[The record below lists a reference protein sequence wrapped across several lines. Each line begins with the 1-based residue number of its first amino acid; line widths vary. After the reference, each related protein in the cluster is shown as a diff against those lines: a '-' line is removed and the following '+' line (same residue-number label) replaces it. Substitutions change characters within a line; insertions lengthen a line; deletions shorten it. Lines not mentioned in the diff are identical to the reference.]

1 MGCRWGVSRTKL
13 GSTFCFF
20 CSIISIFHFF
30 QGEHADAAE
39 SSCPAAAAVTTTVA
53 TVPVVTEAPVVT
65 DAPVTT
71 DAPVVTDAP
80 VATTMAPVDV
90 IPTTPIEIDTSIPI
104 EIDTSMS
111 MSMAT
116 MFGAKSGKA
125 KALKSKAHAKTE
137 KNPMA
142 KVHKSEADGHVVSP
156 KSEKSSPEVSTKFS
170 IDFLLSKINRLTH
183 LLSLSPPP
191 LSLFVSFQIDAKAEK
206 TKPAAKSGKHAKK
219 GYHMFSK
226 GQKMSTPLVESM
238 SM

>member
-1 MGCRWGVSRTKL
+1 M
-13 GSTFCFF
+13 
-20 CSIISIFHFF
+20 
-30 QGEHADAAE
+30 
-39 SSCPAAAAVTTTVA
+39 A
-53 TVPVVTEAPVVT
+53 TVPVVTEAPVVTDAPVTTEAPVVT

-80 VATTMAPVDV
+80 VATTEAPVDV
-90 IPTTPIEIDTSIPI
+90 IPTTPIEIDTSIPIEIDTSIPI

-156 KSEKSSPEVSTKFS
+156 KSEKSSPEVSTTFS

>member
-1 MGCRWGVSRTKL
+1 M
-13 GSTFCFF
+13 
-20 CSIISIFHFF
+20 
-30 QGEHADAAE
+30 
-39 SSCPAAAAVTTTVA
+39 A
-53 TVPVVTEAPVVT
+53 TVPVVTEAPVVTDAPVTTEAPVVT